1 MSAHMTLDELN
12 SLDLTAFVRPDAPAQ
27 NQALIQTTLEQGV
40 ASATVQAFQGFGGV
54 RHDGDDQFRD
64 AMSSKVRLPEGITVS

>member
-12 SLDLTAFVRPDAPAQ
+12 SLDLTAFVRPDAPEQ

-40 ASATVQAFQGFGGV
+40 ATATVQAVQGVGGIK
-54 RHDGDDQFRD
+54 HEGDDRFKE
-64 AMSSKVRLPEGITVS
+64 AMSSKVRRPAGIVLS